1 MFMAV
6 LSRGRRA
13 LVLVSAVGLALVG
26 AAGCSSTKGSSANK
40 DSAECSAYKQY
51 QGHDGTSVS
60 IYATIRDTEADLLQ
74 QAWAKFSDCT
84 GIKISYEGS
93 GEMEAQIQV
102 RVDGGNAPDLAFFP
116 QPGLMTRF
124 VKSGKLKAAPAKVK
138 TEAETNWSKDWIGYG
153 SSGGKFY
160 AAPLG
165 SNVKSFVWYS
175 PKMFKDKGYQAPTTW
190 DELIRLSDQIA
201 GSGAKPWCAGIES
214 GEATGWPATDWI
226 EDIMLRDQGPD
237 VYDQWV
243 NHQIPFNDPKVVSAV
258 DRAGTI
264 LKNEKYVNAGY
275 GGVKSIATTSFQEG
289 GLPILQG
296 KCALHRQASF
306 YAAQWP
312 KGTKVAEDGDVYAF
326 YFPSI
331 DPSKG
336 KPVLVAGEFVG
347 AFSDKPEVQAVQ
359 EYLAS
364 SDFANNRA
372 KLGSWV
378 SANKGLDVGNVQNP
392 IDKLSVKILND
403 PTTVA
408 RFDGSDQMPA
418 AVGSGS
424 FWKGMTEWINGS
436 DTKTILDRIEA
447 SWPK

>member
-1 MFMAV
+1 MAV
-6 LSRGRRA
+6 LTRGRRA
-13 LVLVSAVGLALVG
+13 LVLAGAVGLALIG
-26 AAGCSSTKGSSANK
+26 AAGCSSTKNSSVDKN
-40 DSAECSAYKQY
+40 SAECAPYKQY
-51 QGHDGTSVS
+51 QGHDGKEVS
-60 IYATIRDTEADLLQ
+60 IYATIRDTEADLLEQ
-74 QAWAKFSDCT
+74 SWSQFSKCT
-84 GIKISYEGS
+84 GIKINYEGS

-116 QPGLMTRF
+116 QPGLMARF
-124 VKSGKLKAAPAKVK
+124 AKSGKLKAAPAKVK
-138 TEAETNWSKDWIGYG
+138 DVATQNWSKDWIGYG
-153 SSGGKFY
+153 SVNGTFY

-175 PKMFKDKGYQAPTTW
+175 PKMFKDKGYQIPKTW
-190 DELIRLSDQIA
+190 DELIKLSDQIA
-201 GSGAKPWCAGIES
+201 GSGTKPWCAGIES

-226 EDIMLRDQGPD
+226 EDIILRDQGPD

-258 DRAGTI
+258 DRAGSI
-264 LKNEKYVNAGY
+264 LKNEKYVNASF
-275 GGVKSIATTSFQEG
+275 GGVKSIATTSFQES

-312 KGTKVAEDGDVYAF
+312 QGTKVGEDGDVYAF
-326 YFPSI
+326 YFPAV

-347 AFSDKPEVQAVQ
+347 AFTDRPEVQAVQ
-359 EYLAS
+359 EFLAS
-364 SDFANNRA
+364 ADYANGRA

-378 SANKGLDVGNVQNP
+378 SANKGLKVENVQSP
-392 IDKLSVKILND
+392 IDKLAVQILND

-418 AVGSGS
+418 AVGAGS
-424 FWKGMTEWINGS
+424 FWKGMTEWINGT
-436 DTKTILDRIEA
+436 DTKTTLDRIES

>member
-13 LVLVSAVGLALVG
+13 LVLASAVGLALVG
-26 AAGCSSTKGSSANK
+26 AAGCAGATGSKVDKNSAG
-40 DSAECSAYKQY
+40 CTAYKPY
-51 QGHDGTSVS
+51 QGHDGTTVS
-60 IYATIRDTEADLLQ
+60 IYATIRDAEADLLQ
-74 QAWAKFSDCT
+74 QAWKQFSDCT
-84 GIKISYEGS
+84 GIKINYEGS

-116 QPGLMTRF
+116 QPGLMARF
-124 VKSGKLKAAPAKVK
+124 VKAGKLKPAPAKVK
-138 TEAETNWSKDWIGYG
+138 DEATQGWSKDWLGYG
-153 SSGGKFY
+153 SVGGTFY

-175 PKMFKDKGYQAPTTW
+175 PKMFKDKGYTVPTTW
-190 DELIRLSDQIA
+190 DELVKLSDQIA
-201 GSGAKPWCAGIES
+201 GSGTKPWCAGIES

-226 EDIMLRDQGPD
+226 EDIMLRDQGPE

-243 NHQIPFNDPKVVSAV
+243 NHQIPFNDPKVVSAF
-258 DRAGTI
+258 DRAGSI
-264 LKNEKYVNAGY
+264 LRNEKYVNGGY

-289 GLPILQG
+289 GFPILQG
-296 KCALHRQASF
+296 KCGLHRQASF

-312 KGTKVAEDGDVYAF
+312 KDKKVGENADVYAF
-326 YFPSI
+326 YFPPV

-359 EYLAS
+359 QYLAS
-364 SDFANNRA
+364 GDYVNSRA

-378 SANKGLDVGNVQNP
+378 SANKKLDVANVQNP
-392 IDKLSVKILND
+392 IDKLSVKILGD
-403 PTTVA
+403 PSTVA

-424 FWKGMTEWINGS
+424 FWKGMTEWINGT